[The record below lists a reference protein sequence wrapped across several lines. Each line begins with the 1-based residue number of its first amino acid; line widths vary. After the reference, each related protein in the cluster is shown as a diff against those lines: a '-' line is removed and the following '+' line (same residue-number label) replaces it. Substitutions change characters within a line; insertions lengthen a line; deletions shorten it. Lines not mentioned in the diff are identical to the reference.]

1 MAQSSLAASSFVPA
15 GGTAHSTWTSA
26 ETAGPP
32 HTLATSCSALPC
44 HKGCRIRVVQPS
56 PSHGRFSPP
65 RQPWLPWI
73 QEQTTGTTKRR
84 LVGQSMQQ
92 EAPERSAT
100 SAVLCCDRPDR
111 CVACGDLSSTHPIY
125 AMIRSSKNWRAV
137 GFVRTAPHESRSL
150 PARLPARQERGST
163 QASTTPA
170 WPCLGV
176 QRQEGRRPCAGP
188 ARFAQA
194 KRRRTNQPSRR
205 RCRGCAAGRGETVV
219 ASRLPWTRNQRE
231 RIARVFK
238 VGVCDGPPRPVGR
251 RAWELTCT
259 WCGTAVVVRVRPRIP
274 EDLRSAKKY
283 RIEYKDCVSITN
295 NEEVAISKCVAGCAG
310 QVMRTGSHTALCAR
324 ADPST
329 SHAPFSSTQCCHP
342 TQHSK
347 KRTLQPRERS

>member
-1 MAQSSLAASSFVPA
+1 MRSNLH
-15 GGTAHSTWTSA
+15 G
-26 ETAGPP
+26 
-32 HTLATSCSALPC
+32 HTDAFLLL
-44 HKGCRIRVVQPS
+44 V
-56 PSHGRFSPP
+56 SHGCPGCKNRPRVPRRGAWWARERYRKPP
-65 RQPWLPWI
+65 NTPQRQP
-73 QEQTTGTTKRR
+73 
-84 LVGQSMQQ
+84 
-92 EAPERSAT
+92 
-100 SAVLCCDRPDR
+100 C
-111 CVACGDLSSTHPIY
+111 CVATVLIVVLLAGICHRIIQF
-125 AMIRSSKNWRAV
+125 MIRSSKNWRAV

-205 RCRGCAAGRGETVV
+205 RCRGCAAGRGETVA

-324 ADPST
+324 ADPFT
-329 SHAPFSSTQCCHP
+329 SHAPFSSMQCCHP